1 MAFLT
6 EKMDMDFK
14 GVTYA
19 TINNSSNTYATSLA
33 VDMKDALKAVFCVNA
48 LSVATGGAVAWKIQ
62 ESATTT
68 TGDFADLSG
77 YTAAHTDAEDDTWKT
92 IEVPARAMTST
103 KRYLRLV
110 ATETGTQNAIITSVV
125 VREFNLSNV

>member
-6 EKMDMDFK
+6 EKFDMDFRAI
-14 GVTYA
+14 TYE
-19 TINNSSNTYATSLA
+19 TINNSSNTYATANA
-33 VDMKDALKAVFCVNA
+33 VDMKDASRVVFQVNA

-77 YTAAHTDAEDDTWKT
+77 YTAAHTDAQDDTWKT
-92 IEVPARAMTST
+92 IEVPARAMTEG

-110 ATETGTQNAIITSVV
+110 ATETGTQNAIITAVATRQLV
-125 VREFNLSNV
+125 FANV